1 VRTDVVLLIRRTM
14 RPRGYT
20 FESSLTAAML
30 AGFLSILRE
39 WFPVVPRVQIIEAVA

>member
-1 VRTDVVLLIRRTM
+1 M

-39 WFPVVPRVQIIEAVA
+39 WFPIVPRVQIIEAVA